1 MERLDQTSIRALRS
15 LLDSQPTTDAKVG
28 FAWRIAAG
36 PTLARAGTLTWSEN
50 GTLVIMAR
58 TEDWRRELSRATP
71 ILTER
76 VNQILGPGVVRR
88 ITVATASD
96 ADRRS

>member
-50 GTLVIMAR
+50 GTLVIVAR
-58 TEDWRRELSRATP
+58 SEDWRRATP

-76 VNQILGPGVVRR
+76 VNQLLGPGVVRR
-88 ITVATASD
+88 IKVAASSA
-96 ADRRS
+96 ADRRA